1 MSRQHL
7 WELSHSSS
15 LPYFQNSV
23 TVPRESRLLKSF
35 CSTLTT
41 LTVTIFVSVQF
52 QYQTIPEIRLLLL
65 PLAYY
70 SNSRCT
76 TVVRRLYTLVSK
88 RNGTKTVDSFD
99 PLSQ

>member
-23 TVPRESRLLKSF
+23 TVPMESRLLKSF

-52 QYQTIPEIRLLLL
+52 QVLLL
-65 PLAYY
+65 PLAY
-70 SNSRCT
+70 SSKSRCT
-76 TVVRRLYTLVSK
+76 TVVRRLYMLVSK
-88 RNGTKTVDSFD
+88 TNGTKTVNSFD